1 MSETIISIMIFVLGL
16 IIGISAILV
25 INYIRN
31 KKKEMKADSIIEK
44 AKKDAELFNE
54 SLRSLPGDNSLFLK
68 DPNREYDYIYNR
80 YINEHKIKR

>member
-1 MSETIISIMIFVLGL
+1 MSETMISILIFVLGL

-44 AKKDAELFNE
+44 AKKDA
-54 SLRSLPGDNSLFLK
+54 D
-68 DPNREYDYIYNR
+68 
-80 YINEHKIKR
+80 KIKRESLPAHDRDPSSVVIMFLRQR